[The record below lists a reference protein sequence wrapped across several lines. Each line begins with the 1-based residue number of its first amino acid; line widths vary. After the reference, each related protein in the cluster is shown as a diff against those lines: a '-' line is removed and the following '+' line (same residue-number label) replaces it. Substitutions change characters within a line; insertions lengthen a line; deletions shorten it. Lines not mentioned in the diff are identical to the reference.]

1 MGTVTSMLKRSAI
14 NSVSRLTGGADLEG
28 VKNTLN
34 QAKSRIDVPELKI
47 PDNVKN
53 MASKVKLENL
63 KVPDA
68 NQYIQPVK
76 DKVSG
81 LLSGVSLPSEIGG
94 VELPKLPDM
103 SSVTNLANGY
113 LKDTG
118 FSLKEGINFNDV
130 KYAVTKGDITSL
142 LDFNIDIP
150 IDMGSI
156 NAVSDGT
163 ITSLDSFDMSETQRE
178 IDALT
183 SQMDMESIDIS
194 AYF

>member
-1 MGTVTSMLKRSAI
+1 MGTVKSMLKRSAI
-14 NSVSRLTGGADLEG
+14 NSVSRLTGGANLDG
-28 VKNTLN
+28 ITNALN

-53 MASKVKLENL
+53 MASKVKLDNL

-76 DKVSG
+76 DKVGG
-81 LLSGVSLPSEIGG
+81 LLSGVSLPSEMGG
-94 VELPKLPDM
+94 VELPQLPDM
-103 SSVTNLANGY
+103 SSVTSVANGY
-113 LKDTG
+113 LKGTG
-118 FSLKEGINFNDV
+118 FSLKEGINFKDI
-130 KYAVTKGDITSL
+130 KYAVTKGDITSV
-142 LDFNIDIP
+142 LDFNIDMP

-156 NAVSDGT
+156 NHVSDGT
-163 ITSLDSFDMSETQRE
+163 ISSLDSFDMSETQRE